1 MEDKFKKEVEM
12 IAVQINSY
20 GGNEVITINKNAL
33 MPVPSSSQVL
43 IEVNA
48 AGLNPVDS
56 AIRAGY
62 LKEILPL
69 KFPATLGGDFSGV
82 IVKVGEGVSNFKKG
96 DKVYGQAIVWN
107 GGSGSLAE
115 FVAANAVNTG
125 KQPKNIK
132 DIEAAS
138 LPLAGV
144 SALQALE
151 EHIKLKAGQK
161 ILIHGGAGGIGSI
174 AIQIAKALGGYV
186 ATTAS
191 AKDKDYVK
199 KLGADKVI
207 DFRNEAF
214 EEILKDYD
222 AVFDTAGGE
231 TTNKSFRVIKNG
243 GVLVTLAGQPD
254 QVLAEKYHVIAI
266 GQMTDTNTPRLNRLA
281 ELVDS
286 GKIKAQIDKVFPIDQ
301 ASEAFKHLSEGHPRG
316 KVMVK
321 IKG

>member
-1 MEDKFKKEVEM
+1 M

-69 KFPATLGGDFSGV
+69 KFSATLGGDFSGV

-151 EHIKLKAGQK
+151 EHR
-161 ILIHGGAGGIGSI
+161 S
-174 AIQIAKALGGYV
+174 
-186 ATTAS
+186 
-191 AKDKDYVK
+191 
-199 KLGADKVI
+199 
-207 DFRNEAF
+207 
-214 EEILKDYD
+214 EER
-222 AVFDTAGGE
+222 
-231 TTNKSFRVIKNG
+231 RV
-243 GVLVTLAGQPD
+243 
-254 QVLAEKYHVIAI
+254 
-266 GQMTDTNTPRLNRLA
+266 
-281 ELVDS
+281 
-286 GKIKAQIDKVFPIDQ
+286 GKECRSRWSP
-301 ASEAFKHLSEGHPRG
+301 
-316 KVMVK
+316 
-321 IKG
+321 

>member
-1 MEDKFKKEVEM
+1 
-12 IAVQINSY
+12 
-20 GGNEVITINKNAL
+20 
-33 MPVPSSSQVL
+33 
-43 IEVNA
+43 
-48 AGLNPVDS
+48 VDS

-62 LKEILPL
+62 LKEILLL

-82 IVKVGEGVSNFKKG
+82 IVQAGEGVSDFKKG

-115 FVAANAVNTG
+115 FAAVNAVNTG
-125 KQPKNIK
+125 KQPKSIN

-151 EHIKLKAGQK
+151 ENIKLKAGQK

-174 AIQIAKALGGYV
+174 AIQIAKDLGGDV

-254 QVLAEKYHVIAI
+254 QALAEKYHVTAI

-286 GKIKAQIDKVFPIDQ
+286 GKIKTQIDKVFPIDQ
-301 ASEAFKHLSEGHPRG
+301 ASEAFKYLSEGHPRG
-316 KVMVK
+316 KVIVK